1 MPQCCL
7 HCWTNMAAL
16 DKRGQKGFGKE
27 LRVLRDALTL
37 YKYLAIYLLLKV
49 E

>member
-1 MPQCCL
+1 
-7 HCWTNMAAL
+7 MAAL
-16 DKRGQKGFGKE
+16 DKRGQRAMDKE